1 MALVAVIGMSFLG
14 SGNSVDLSSSMS
26 WYNYIILFIVGI
38 VGSCALVIPG
48 ISGSALL
55 LILGFWEPILTCFTE
70 LIKFNNFGHNFLV
83 LFLFGV
89 GVIVGFFLISKIMTY
104 LLNKYHYQ
112 TFMAII
118 GFIVGSV
125 FALFWQI
132 KDNFIPEGNIIVII
146 IISVIL
152 FIAGFISSFAI
163 ARLDKQKDKV
173 EEVEYVEDKNR

>member
-1 MALVAVIGMSFLG
+1 
-14 SGNSVDLSSSMS
+14 
-26 WYNYIILFIVGI
+26 
-38 VGSCALVIPG
+38 
-48 ISGSALL
+48 
-55 LILGFWEPILTCFTE
+55 
-70 LIKFNNFGHNFLV
+70 
-83 LFLFGV
+83 
-89 GVIVGFFLISKIMTY
+89 
-104 LLNKYHYQ
+104 
-112 TFMAII
+112 MAII

-152 FIAGFISSFAI
+152 FIADFISSFAI